1 MRKIL
6 SHFILFFLLASSANA
21 LTLNLKNVDMVAL
34 IDTVSQATGKNFI
47 VDPKVTGKVN
57 VISATEIGNDELYHL
72 FLSILRV
79 HGYIAVEGDGFT
91 KILPQSNIKDNS
103 SRFSSS
109 SNDLIVTTTIPI
121 ANVPANQLIPVL
133 RPIISQ
139 HGLLA
144 AYTPS
149 NTVIVTDTQA
159 NISRLKQVISE
170 LDREIDEDYEVI
182 SLNNASADEVAK
194 VIKAL
199 FPDNQATIPLT
210 IAVDNFN
217 NQIIVGGAPAKRLK
231 VRFLVNELD
240 KKQAKE
246 GETSVVYLRYANAT
260 EILPILQNIAIH
272 SIGSAQGGEK
282 ETNGSGIKADESANI
297 KADESTNAII
307 ITASAATARNIKNV
321 ISLLDIRKAQVL
333 IEAIIVEISS
343 NDAEELG
350 IQWLSKGDNS
360 ASVINF
366 NGQIPALMAA
376 ASGDASNL
384 TNAIG
389 QGASF
394 AGGAFNATTSK
405 GFAAILNALNGSGK
419 ANILSTP
426 SIVTLDNE
434 EAMIMVGQEVPFITN
449 TEIKSISVNPF
460 QNYERKDVG
469 LTLKV
474 TPQIN
479 EGDTIKLD
487 IEQEISNIL
496 PGSNASDL
504 ITSKRKIKTSVMVS
518 NNKILVLGGLMD
530 DTIRDSESKIPGLG
544 DLPVFGSIFTY
555 RTKKREKR
563 NLLIF
568 IRPTILTDQTIADSV
583 SAEKYKY
590 IRAQQLIQQIN
601 TGNNEEAT
609 QKVNANSDANSSN
622 IELPLWMDY
631 E

>member
-21 LTLNLKNVDMVAL
+21 LTLNLKNVDIIAL

-47 VDPKVTGKVN
+47 VDPKVEGKVN
-57 VISATEIGNDELYHL
+57 VISTTEIENDELYHL

-109 SNDLIVTTTIPI
+109 SNDLIITTTVPI
-121 ANVPANQLIPVL
+121 ANVPANQLVPVL

-139 HGLLA
+139 YGLLA

-149 NTVIVTDTQA
+149 NTIIVTDTQA
-159 NISRLKQVISE
+159 NISRLKRVITE

-194 VIKAL
+194 IIKAL

-231 VRFLVNELD
+231 IRFLANELD
-240 KKQAKE
+240 KKQTKE

-260 EILPILQNIAIH
+260 EILPILQNIATHEIVD
-272 SIGSAQGGEK
+272 AQGGKK
-282 ETNGSGIKADESANI
+282 ETNRSNI
-297 KADESTNAII
+297 DADESTNAII

-343 NDAEELG
+343 NDAKELG

-360 ASVINF
+360 AGIINF
-366 NGQIPALMAA
+366 NGQIPALLGA
-376 ASGDASNL
+376 ASGNISNL
-384 TNAIG
+384 ANAIG
-389 QGASF
+389 QGASI
-394 AGGAFNATTSK
+394 AGGSFNATTNN
-405 GFAAILNALNGSGK
+405 GFAAILNALEGSGK

-449 TEIKSISVNPF
+449 TEITSISANPF

-474 TPQIN
+474 KPQIN
-479 EGDTIKLD
+479 EGDTIKLN

-496 PGSNASDL
+496 PGSYASDL

-530 DTIRDSESKIPGLG
+530 DAVRDSESKLPGLG
-544 DLPVFGSIFTY
+544 DLPILGSIFTY
-555 RTKKREKR
+555 KTKVREKR

-568 IRPTILTDQTIADSV
+568 IRPTILTDQMIADSI
-583 SAEKYKY
+583 SAQKYKY
-590 IRAQQLIQQIN
+590 IRAQQLMQQIN
-601 TGNNEEAT
+601 TGNNEQAT
-609 QKVNANSDANSSN
+609 QKVYTDPDANYDKLK
-622 IELPLWMDY
+622 LPLWMDY